1 MKITSF
7 DKLRTFL
14 LVLLW
19 ASVLAQEKQEFPE
32 FPPDSEFDECDSK
45 LNCQDC
51 LTVGFCDWYQGGIC
65 SHNFAQIMDIAMY
78 SLDQTDSI
86 QDVCQRA
93 ATAAADDDI
102 CSSLRDCASC
112 TEALLTDGVS
122 TCNWFENYGFCNAGC
137 NMLGCGETT
146 CEVVAPPVI
155 DGGGII
161 GTLPDGGGITVPP
174 PPLSGVDTDEII
186 CKSKTDSSS
195 CTNTILSDPYSNCLW
210 LDDEDTCGILT
221 KTTLTDTGCKDYTT
235 CQACLDSSSGCSWV
249 PVFFYESNPCT
260 EMSCDL
266 VADPKCYSRQESK
279 SAEEICAAETN
290 EEVSGAAGG
299 LGYYYKSTSSI
310 LLLLVL
316 VAAGGSVVLL
326 H

>member
-1 MKITSF
+1 MKTSF

-14 LVLLW
+14 LVLVW
-19 ASVLAQEKQEFPE
+19 ASVLAQEFPE

-45 LNCQDC
+45 SNCEDC

-78 SLDQTDSI
+78 SLDETESI
-86 QDVCQRA
+86 QDVCQKA
-93 ATAAADDDI
+93 ATDSADNDI
-102 CSSLRDCASC
+102 CFNLRDCASC
-112 TEALLTDGVS
+112 TEAVLTDGVS
-122 TCNWFENYGFCNAGC
+122 TCMWFENYGFCNAGC
-137 NMLGCGETT
+137 NMLGCGGTT

-161 GTLPDGGGITVPP
+161 GTLPDGGGITV

-195 CTNTILSDPYSNCLW
+195 CTNTILSDPYSSCLW

-235 CQACLDSSSGCSWV
+235 CQECLDSSSGCSWV
-249 PVFFYESNPCT
+249 PVLFYESNPCT

-266 VADPKCYSRQESK
+266 VADPKCYSMQEGK
-279 SAEEICAAETN
+279 SGEEICPAETN
-290 EEVSGAAGG
+290 EEVSGAVRGIG
-299 LGYYYKSTSSI
+299 YYKSTSI
-310 LLLLVL
+310 LLVVL
-316 VAAGGSVVLL
+316 IAAGGSGAVLL